1 MTSREALC
9 YPAERQG
16 GSNCGPAGGCS
27 CVTFTGVLL
36 KTAQRN
42 AGVQTLVLR
51 LILSQTC
58 LTPPPNDPDQ
68 NLNGVEYEGTQ
79 VLKDDTTSIML
90 LIYLQRCEIC
100 SWQVPS

>member
-27 CVTFTGVLL
+27 CVTFTGVLR

-58 LTPPPNDPDQ
+58 L

>member
-58 LTPPPNDPDQ
+58 LTPPMIQIKISTEWNM
-68 NLNGVEYEGTQ
+68 
-79 VLKDDTTSIML
+79 KAHKF
-90 LIYLQRCEIC
+90 
-100 SWQVPS
+100 